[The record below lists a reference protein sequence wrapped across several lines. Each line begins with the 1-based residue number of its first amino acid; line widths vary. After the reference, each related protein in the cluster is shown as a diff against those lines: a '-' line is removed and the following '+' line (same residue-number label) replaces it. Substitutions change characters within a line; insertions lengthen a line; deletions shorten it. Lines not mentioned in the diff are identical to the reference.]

1 MDSETVAMGLSES
14 HMETSIL
21 AYNDENALSCVI
33 SLAYYSAREY
43 YQCIREFPSG
53 KGYADIVFLPRQ
65 NHLDKPGIIV
75 ELKWNHSSEG
85 AITQIKERRYAKS
98 LENYSGKLLLVGIN
112 YSTKTKAHERV
123 IEEYY
128 KEP

>member
-75 ELKWNHSSEG
+75 ELKW
-85 AITQIKERRYAKS
+85 IKERRYAKS

-112 YSTKTKAHERV
+112 YSTKTKAHECV

>member
-1 MDSETVAMGLSES
+1 MDSETVAAGLSES

-21 AYNDENALSCVI
+21 AYNDENALACVI

-65 NHLDKPGIIV
+65 NHQDKPAIIV
-75 ELKWNHSSEG
+75 ELKWGYSPEG
-85 AITQIKERRYAKS
+85 AISQIKERCYTKS
-98 LENYSGKLLLVGIN
+98 LEHYSGKLLLVGIN
-112 YSTKTKAHERV
+112 YSTKTKEHECV
-123 IEEYY
+123 IEEYF
-128 KEP
+128 KER

>member
-33 SLAYYSAREY
+33 SLAYYSA
-43 YQCIREFPSG
+43 
-53 KGYADIVFLPRQ
+53 
-65 NHLDKPGIIV
+65 
-75 ELKWNHSSEG
+75 
-85 AITQIKERRYAKS
+85 

-112 YSTKTKAHERV
+112 YSTKTKAHECV

>member
-1 MDSETVAMGLSES
+1 MMKMRCPVSFPLPITAHGN
-14 HMETSIL
+14 T
-21 AYNDENALSCVI
+21 I
-33 SLAYYSAREY
+33 SVSV
-43 YQCIREFPSG
+43 

-65 NHLDKPGIIV
+65 NHLDKPGIVV

-112 YSTKTKAHERV
+112 YSTKTKAHECV